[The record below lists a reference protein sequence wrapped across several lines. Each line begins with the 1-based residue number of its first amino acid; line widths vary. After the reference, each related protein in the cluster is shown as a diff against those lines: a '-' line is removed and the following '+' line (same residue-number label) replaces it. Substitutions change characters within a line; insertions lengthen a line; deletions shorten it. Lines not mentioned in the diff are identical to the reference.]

1 MHSDNMRKNIKILS
15 LFLFFG
21 ITILLIMAGIKG
33 KVGETLLYQSSDVKN
48 IEISGPFESSGST
61 SRYALTEA
69 IVEDKTIILN
79 EQRAKF
85 ASPDVAEYNGKYFT
99 LFTPGVSFIGVP
111 FYFIGKILK
120 IPQILTFLSSSIF
133 AIINMGLIIYLGRKF
148 GLGFY
153 ASLLSGFLFLFATN
167 ALSYSFTFTQHQAST
182 MIILLGTLNALG
194 KRNSVNNIIY
204 GLLYGIGLFI
214 DIPNGLMM
222 LPQVIYILLRHFE
235 IKWGSEK
242 LRLKFSLNYTTI
254 LVGLIPILILFGL
267 YNYFLTNSFTQIAQA
282 VGRTEDFSAQAE
294 FVSDSLTQKEFSGYT
309 LETRGLINGLPILL
323 VSNQRGLF
331 YYNSVVVFGLISYIL
346 FYRKNHKKIWLL
358 LIFSIVIVNILTY
371 SMHLDPYGGWAFGPR
386 YLIPATALLSIGI
399 GKFFQQNKSFLYY
412 LIPLVICF
420 YGVGVNVLG
429 AMTSTQVPPKVEA
442 VMLLK
447 ETPYTY
453 VYNWQLLGEGKIS
466 SLLYNALYANKIS
479 PEIYVYTYFYI
490 CILVVLT
497 LFILIRNERRILYE

>member
-1 MHSDNMRKNIKILS
+1 MPSDNMRKNIKILS
-15 LFLFFG
+15 LLSFFG
-21 ITILLIMAGIKG
+21 LTILLILAGIKG
-33 KVGETLLYQSSDVKN
+33 KVGETLLYQSSDIKN

-69 IVEDKTIILN
+69 IVENNTIILN
-79 EQRAKF
+79 EQQAKF
-85 ASPDVAEYNGKYFT
+85 AAPDVAKYKGKYFT

-111 FYFIGKILK
+111 FYLLGKIFNM
-120 IPQILTFLSSSIF
+120 PQIFTFLSSSIF

-182 MIILLGTLNALG
+182 MIILLGTINALG
-194 KRNSVNNIIY
+194 NRNSVNNIIF
-204 GLLYGIGLFI
+204 GLLYGIGLMI

-222 LPQVIYILLRHFE
+222 IPQVIYILLKHFG
-235 IKWGSEK
+235 IKMHNEK
-242 LRLKFSLNYTTI
+242 LNIKLKLNYVTI
-254 LVGLIPILILFGL
+254 LVGLVPILFLFGL
-267 YNYFLTNSFTQIAQA
+267 YNYSLTNSFTKIAQA
-282 VGRTEDFSAQAE
+282 VGRTEDFSTHAE
-294 FVSDSLTQKEFSGYT
+294 FVSDSQNGEESSGYS
-309 LETRGLINGLPILL
+309 LDPRGLINGLPILL

-331 YYNSVVVFGLISYIL
+331 FYNSVVVFGLISYIL
-346 FYRKNHKKIWLL
+346 FYRKNYKKNWLL
-358 LIFSIVIVNILTY
+358 LIFSIVCVNIVTY

-386 YLIPATALLSIGI
+386 YLIPASALLSVGI
-399 GKFFQQNKSFLYY
+399 GKFFQENKSFRYY

-453 VYNWQLLGEGKIS
+453 EYNWQLLGEGKIS
-466 SLLYNALYANKIS
+466 SLFYNSLFANKFS
-479 PEIYVYTYFYI
+479 PEIYVYSYFYI
-490 CILVVLT
+490 CILIVLS
-497 LFILIRNERRILYE
+497 LILLIRNEKRILYE